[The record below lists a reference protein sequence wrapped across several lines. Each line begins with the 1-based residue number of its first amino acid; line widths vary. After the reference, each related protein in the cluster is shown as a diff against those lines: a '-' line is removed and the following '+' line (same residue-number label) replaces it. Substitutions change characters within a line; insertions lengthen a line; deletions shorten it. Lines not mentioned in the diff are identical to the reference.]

1 MGPRTRVN
9 REIRA
14 SPVRLIDSDGGQL
27 GVVALEDALAKADER
42 AEHVRTEVLIG
53 EPADPPVCRIL
64 DWGKVK
70 FDREKKARESRRKA
84 SVVELKEVKYRPTI
98 DKNDLEIKTRRARQ
112 FLEKGKKVKVTI
124 FFRYRQL
131 RRPELGSKIL
141 DTVTEMVADVGEV
154 ESRSRLEGRQMTMI
168 LTPTAT
174 K

>member
-42 AEHVRTEVLIG
+42 SLDLVEVG
-53 EPADPPVCRIL
+53 ASADPPVCRIL

-98 DKNDLEIKTRRARQ
+98 DKNDLEIKTRKARL

>member
-27 GVVALEDALAKADER
+27 GVVALEDALAKANER
-42 AEHVRTEVLIG
+42 SLDLVEVG
-53 EPADPPVCRIL
+53 ASADPPVCRIL

-98 DKNDLEIKTRRARQ
+98 DKNDLEIKTRRARM

-141 DTVTEMVADVGEV
+141 DTVTEMVADVSEV

-168 LTPTAT
+168 LTPTGT